1 MLGTVVNSIAIIIG
15 GLFGLI
21 LRKGIREDSRNTL
34 MDGIGLSVMII
45 GITSGI
51 KSENVLLLVVSIVL
65 GSIVGEIIEI
75 EDRLDALGNDLQK
88 RLGKSDSQF
97 SKSFVTASLIF
108 CIGAMAVVGSIEAG
122 IHGDYTTLYVKS
134 ILDGITSL
142 LLSSTLGVGVLF
154 AAIPVFI
161 YQGIITI
168 LANSAVSLLTP
179 EVIIE
184 MSAVGGTLILA
195 IGVNLLELKKIR
207 IGNMLPGIIIP
218 IIYYFVVN
226 LTIFA

>member
-1 MLGTVVNSIAIIIG
+1 MIGTVVNSIAIIIG
-15 GLFGLI
+15 GLLGLI
-21 LRKGIREDSRNTL
+21 LRKGIREDSRDTL

-51 KSENVLLLVVSIVL
+51 QSENVLLLVVSIVL
-65 GSIVGEIIEI
+65 GSIIGEIIEI
-75 EDRLDALGNDLQK
+75 EDRLDFLGNDLQN
-88 RLGKSDSQF
+88 RIGKSDSQF
-97 SKSFVTASLIF
+97 SESFVTASLIF

-122 IHGDYTTLYVKS
+122 IHGDHTTLYVKS

-161 YQGIITI
+161 YQGIITL
-168 LANSAVSLLTP
+168 LANSAVNLLTP
-179 EVIIE
+179 EVITE

-195 IGVNLLELKKIR
+195 IGVNLLGLKKIR